1 MANNSISRT
10 GTFTSSGSAG
20 GSGTYDYSGTSGYSG
35 IDYYSNDDFKN
46 ESIFTDVSSKISIKF
61 SEEIDNSS
69 IKVFSKD
76 TELPFDFQNKKGT
89 VGLTHIVSATTS
101 TSDYDNNLI
110 YMYDVDGNNIK
121 MAKWVSIPTAT
132 SAVDNDIVLETKDF
146 DFGDPGRDT
155 FIYKLIVQYT
165 GGTGQDVTVKYRT
178 NGSGA

>member
-76 TELPFDFQNKKGT
+76 TELPFDFQNKN
-89 VGLTHIVSATTS
+89 H
-101 TSDYDNNLI
+101 NL
-110 YMYDVDGNNIK
+110 
-121 MAKWVSIPTAT
+121 
-132 SAVDNDIVLETKDF
+132 E
-146 DFGDPGRDT
+146 
-155 FIYKLIVQYT
+155 
-165 GGTGQDVTVKYRT
+165 
-178 NGSGA
+178 

>member
-89 VGLTHIVSATTS
+89 VGLTHIVSTTQGAT
-101 TSDYDNNLI
+101 D
-110 YMYDVDGNNIK
+110 DGNNLKALKLTSLPIDLTTIFLFLNLPPIT
-121 MAKWVSIPTAT
+121 VSPTSIGIVIT
-132 SAVDNDIVLETKDF
+132 SDNIF
-146 DFGDPGRDT
+146 FS
-155 FIYKLIVQYT
+155 LII
-165 GGTGQDVTVKYRT
+165 
-178 NGSGA
+178 SI